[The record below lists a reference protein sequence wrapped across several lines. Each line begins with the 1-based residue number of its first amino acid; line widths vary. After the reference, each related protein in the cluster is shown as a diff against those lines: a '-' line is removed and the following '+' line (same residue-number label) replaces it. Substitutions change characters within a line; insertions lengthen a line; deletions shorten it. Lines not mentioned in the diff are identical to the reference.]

1 MTNRFSTFVILGT
14 CAMLLS
20 GCVSR
25 EQADTK
31 LAKACEAGVNAILP
45 EGRKITRV
53 ADTQFTPSTEGQG
66 MRHVKLKTIE
76 TDGFLETE
84 TEFVCVFE
92 ESFSFLNMG
101 YTAAPYQV
109 RAGDLIVGKSGNEIL
124 GDAQAFMKLND
135 AMHDAL
141 Y

>member
-1 MTNRFSTFVILGT
+1 MTNRFSTFIIMGT

-25 EQADTK
+25 EQADAK

-53 ADTQFTPSTEGQG
+53 ADTEFSPATEGQG
-66 MRHVKLKTIE
+66 MRHVVLKAVE

-92 ESFSFLNMG
+92 ESFGFLNTG
-101 YTAAPYQV
+101 YTAAAYQV
-109 RAGDLIVGKSGNEIL
+109 RAGDLVVGKSGNEIL
-124 GDAQAFMKLND
+124 GDAQIFMKLND
-135 AMHDAL
+135 AMRDAM